1 MAQYKSLKAALE
13 NPVDVTMLKL
23 KHKKEDF
30 PLDLFK
36 LPNLTTLYLQLDKTK
51 ELIDQFEKLPN
62 LVNLYIQA
70 PSVTTIPKTIIEHEK
85 IETLNLSTSPITSFE
100 ITPSSKTNIKNI
112 FLNKSGLEKIPLNLE
127 FIESLEL
134 LNLASNKL
142 TEFDFKILFLKNLK
156 KLNLDGNQIKKIPCE
171 KIQKNLNL
179 HQISLDNNLFSEEEK
194 QSIHNLLGYIFGEI

>member
-1 MAQYKSLKAALE
+1 MGQYKSLKTALE
-13 NPVDVTMLKL
+13 NPFDVTMLKL

-30 PLDLFK
+30 PIELFN

-51 ELIDQFEKLPN
+51 ELIDQFDKLPK

-70 PSVTTIPKTIIEHEK
+70 PSITIIPKTIIEHK
-85 IETLNLSTSPITSFE
+85 TIETLNLSTSPIKSFDL
-100 ITPSSKTNIKNI
+100 TPSSKTNIKNL
-112 FLNKSGLEKIPLNLE
+112 FLNKSGLESIPSNLE
-127 FIESLEL
+127 FIESLEI

-142 TEFDFKILFLKNLK
+142 KEFDLKILFLKNLK